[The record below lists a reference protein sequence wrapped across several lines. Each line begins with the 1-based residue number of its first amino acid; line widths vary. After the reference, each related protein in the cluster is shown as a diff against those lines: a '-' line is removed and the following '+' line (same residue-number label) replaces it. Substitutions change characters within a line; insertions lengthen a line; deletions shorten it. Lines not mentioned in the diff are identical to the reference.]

1 MLAKDFI
8 QFDKSLE
15 FVQGENSKLIF
26 KGLAGFSNKE
36 SLKVYFLKNKKFLN
50 RFKLNHAVDDCALIV
65 EKKFWLE
72 ICSSEQ
78 AKHLLSKFQVL
89 ITCNEV
95 NLCMSWLSK
104 PFYDLK
110 FKDRNNS
117 VDGRQMG
124 SAEVHPTALIAQ
136 NVFIGEGVKI
146 HADVEIL
153 PGVIILS
160 GVEIGE
166 GTKIYPNVTIYD
178 DVKIGKSCR
187 IHANTSIG
195 SDGFGYN
202 FHQGVH
208 VKVWHTGSVIIHDN
222 VEIGANVSIDQG
234 TFEPTI
240 IGQGCKIDNQVQVA
254 HNCELGR
261 GVILCGQV
269 GLAGSGKI
277 GDYTVLGGKAGVG
290 PDVTI
295 GKSCQIAGSAMV
307 SGDWP
312 DGSIIAG
319 HPARPLK
326 EWMKGLATLRKI
338 SLEK

>member
-1 MLAKDFI
+1 MYAQDFI
-8 QFDKSLE
+8 KFDKSLE
-15 FVQGENSKLIF
+15 FIQGENSKLIF
-26 KGLAGFSNKE
+26 KGLAGFKNKDGF
-36 SLKVYFLKNKKFLN
+36 KVYFLKNKKFLN
-50 RFKLNHAVDDCALIV
+50 RFQLDLIPENCSLIV
-65 EKKFWLE
+65 EKKFWQEL
-72 ICSSEQ
+72 SSQQES
-78 AKHLLSKFQVL
+78 KSLLTKFQVL
-89 ITCNEV
+89 LTCNEV

-110 FKDRNNS
+110 LKDRNNS

-124 SAEVHPTALIAQ
+124 SAEVHPTALISQ
-136 NVFIGEGVKI
+136 NVFLGEGVKI

-153 PGVIILS
+153 PGVVIMS

-166 GTKIYPNVTIYD
+166 GTKIFPNVTIYD
-178 DVKIGKSCR
+178 DMKIGKNCR
-187 IHANTSIG
+187 IHANTTIG
-195 SDGFGYN
+195 ADGFGYN
-202 FHQGVH
+202 FHQGTH

-222 VEIGANVSIDQG
+222 VEIGSNVCIDQG

-240 IGQGCKIDNQVQVA
+240 IGAGCKIDNQVQVA

-295 GKSCQIAGSAMV
+295 GKGVQVAGSAMV